1 MKNLLQTLGG
11 ATIIFA
17 AVSMVIYIGN
27 IQKLRFFDINSP
39 YVAVFC
45 GLGIAIGILFA
56 MVMILVQ
63 NYQMKMEAGQK
74 LVQYLTTADT
84 NE

>member
-45 GLGIAIGILFA
+45 GLGIAIGIFFS

-63 NYQMKMEAGQK
+63 NYQMKMEQGQK
-74 LVQYLTTADT
+74 LVQYLTTVDT